1 MEAVVKVHTLPRRA
15 VRGGAAREAKA
26 APNLEGSALATRESQ
41 VEVGD
46 VEGRRRLLPERG
58 WWEEVCVRHPCGEV
72 YVTVNP
78 NPNPFSLVSLGF
90 LSFSFLGFFLFV
102 YGPTLERCL
111 YRPEI
116 GPYMVWFYTWTTFV
130 DNFVDKVL
138 DDIFWF
144 GYLVSL

>member
-1 MEAVVKVHTLPRRA
+1 M
-15 VRGGAAREAKA
+15 
-26 APNLEGSALATRESQ
+26 
-41 VEVGD
+41 
-46 VEGRRRLLPERG
+46 
-58 WWEEVCVRHPCGEV
+58 
-72 YVTVNP
+72 
-78 NPNPFSLVSLGF
+78 VSLGF

-144 GYLVSL
+144 GYLVSLYSSATSKFQLKWTDGTPSTLTLSEVVEILLPPTPVSVADSA

>member
-1 MEAVVKVHTLPRRA
+1 MPGGMLRLTLT
-15 VRGGAAREAKA
+15 
-26 APNLEGSALATRESQ
+26 LTL
-41 VEVGD
+41 
-46 VEGRRRLLPERG
+46 
-58 WWEEVCVRHPCGEV
+58 
-72 YVTVNP
+72 
-78 NPNPFSLVSLGF
+78 FFGF
-90 LSFSFLGFFLFV
+90 FGFSFSFLGFFLFV

>member
-72 YVTVNP
+72 WKLCHHRVGEGVTANKLWEAG
-78 NPNPFSLVSLGF
+78 SGA
-90 LSFSFLGFFLFV
+90 
-102 YGPTLERCL
+102 RC
-111 YRPEI
+111 
-116 GPYMVWFYTWTTFV
+116 
-130 DNFVDKVL
+130 
-138 DDIFWF
+138 
-144 GYLVSL
+144 

>member
-1 MEAVVKVHTLPRRA
+1 MI
-15 VRGGAAREAKA
+15 RGNVIRM
-26 APNLEGSALATRESQ
+26 T
-41 VEVGD
+41 
-46 VEGRRRLLPERG
+46 
-58 WWEEVCVRHPCGEV
+58 
-72 YVTVNP
+72 YVTGNP
-78 NPNPFSLVSLGF
+78 NPNSFSLVF
-90 LSFSFLGFFLFV
+90 FSFLFFSWFLSFV
-102 YGPTLERCL
+102 YGPTLERYL

>member
-1 MEAVVKVHTLPRRA
+1 MVNHERTRSAPERYIPAETLRD
-15 VRGGAAREAKA
+15 KA
-26 APNLEGSALATRESQ
+26 TGSRLALATHEPFTLT
-41 VEVGD
+41 GAT
-46 VEGRRRLLPERG
+46 LLEALQN
-58 WWEEVCVRHPCGEV
+58 
-72 YVTVNP
+72 VTVNP

-116 GPYMVWFYTWTTFV
+116 GPYMVWFYIWTRPLLISLLIRF
-130 DNFVDKVL
+130 L

>member
-1 MEAVVKVHTLPRRA
+1 MSFLVEKDTSKKEMREVMLFNVQQGTPPYGSTQRPLSVLLRLTLT
-15 VRGGAAREAKA
+15 
-26 APNLEGSALATRESQ
+26 LTL
-41 VEVGD
+41 
-46 VEGRRRLLPERG
+46 
-58 WWEEVCVRHPCGEV
+58 
-72 YVTVNP
+72 
-78 NPNPFSLVSLGF
+78 FFGF
-90 LSFSFLGFFLFV
+90 FGFSFSFLGFFLFV